1 MDTQD
6 TTLLVVISN
15 MILTPLL
22 QYLLHSRCSRVELCC
37 IKCDREVL
45 HTKEEVVDNTEHQV

>member
-1 MDTQD
+1 MNTED
-6 TTLLVVISN
+6 TTLIMVISN

-37 IKCDREVL
+37 IKCDREVMK
-45 HTKEEVVDNTEHQV
+45 TKEEINNDEQQV

>member
-1 MDTQD
+1 MNTED
-6 TTLLVVISN
+6 TTLIMVISN

-37 IKCDREVL
+37 IKCNREKKKK
-45 HTKEEVVDNTEHQV
+45 KEEINNDEQQV